1 MGYIDL
7 HIVDTDINYLES
19 LSNYLIFKHNDKFN
33 VSVYNGDIIEVID
46 KLHKNDIEILLV
58 SSEYSSY
65 LNEVNSKSIILLNDS
80 THNKNGNYSSI
91 YKYQTGEEIAS
102 DILDIYVSN
111 GKTYCESIKT
121 HKNECITIGV
131 CSVAGGVGKTTI
143 SYLLARNLTEKGYK
157 TAILPMEENQSG
169 GCFINNLGKRNLT
182 GIALSIFENEDI
194 FKYKINAAIT
204 IDDIGITSLRKP
216 ESIFD
221 MEEIENNGTIKLFT
235 AYKETVN
242 PQILL
247 VDFDTGFNKKN
258 RILIDE
264 CSVLLLVHRNGRCEN
279 EKIINLQKSLKGC
292 ENGKEILNK
301 LIMVMNNVKESD
313 QLLNNQIVDDLTVI
327 AKIPNCHLPL
337 QISNIN
343 AIMQSQQSFYNEI
356 KKVGDYIARKF

>member
-1 MGYIDL
+1 
-7 HIVDTDINYLES
+7 
-19 LSNYLIFKHNDKFN
+19 
-33 VSVYNGDIIEVID
+33 
-46 KLHKNDIEILLV
+46 
-58 SSEYSSY
+58 
-65 LNEVNSKSIILLNDS
+65 
-80 THNKNGNYSSI
+80 
-91 YKYQTGEEIAS
+91 
-102 DILDIYVSN
+102 
-111 GKTYCESIKT
+111 
-121 HKNECITIGV
+121 
-131 CSVAGGVGKTTI
+131 
-143 SYLLARNLTEKGYK
+143 
-157 TAILPMEENQSG
+157 
-169 GCFINNLGKRNLT
+169 
-182 GIALSIFENEDI
+182 
-194 FKYKINAAIT
+194 
-204 IDDIGITSLRKP
+204 
-216 ESIFD
+216 

-279 EKIINLQKSLKGC
+279 EKIINLQKSLKDC